1 MTVADKF
8 NDFRFLNG
16 LKIVKK
22 INEVDNTF
30 LYRLREMRNEKDES
44 RT

>member
-1 MTVADKF
+1 
-8 NDFRFLNG
+8 
-16 LKIVKK
+16 VKK